1 MAAVRW
7 WQQFRHWKA
16 AVMWKLGLAMILLL
30 ILVSCVTV
38 LYVTRNLLTMSIGL
52 SLRCA
57 EKIGPSDIIVVENA
71 GADYVLFERAAALRK
86 AGWAS
91 RVLIP
96 VQVSHDSE
104 RANSVSIGIAELMAR
119 VAQMQAPEIMPM
131 RAGEPIS
138 LSVAYR
144 IRDFLMKEHL
154 GAMIVVTPGFR
165 SKRSALIYET
175 VLARAGITVYCAP
188 VFVGARLED
197 WAQSWH
203 GIEEVSS
210 EFVKLQ
216 FYRFYVLW
224 GRRL

>member
-1 MAAVRW
+1 
-7 WQQFRHWKA
+7 
-16 AVMWKLGLAMILLL
+16 MWKLGRTTILLL
-30 ILVSCVTV
+30 ILVSSVIV
-38 LYVTRNLLTMSIGL
+38 WYVTCNFVTSGIGQ

-57 EKIGPSDIIVVENA
+57 EKIGPSDVILVEHTE
-71 GADYVLFERAAALRK
+71 GDYLLFERAAVLRK

-96 VQVSHDSE
+96 VQVSHESE
-104 RANSVSIGIAELMAR
+104 RANFVSIGIAELMAR

-138 LSVAYR
+138 LSVAYG
-144 IRDFLMKEHL
+144 IRDFLIKEHL

-175 VLARAGITVYCAP
+175 VLARTGITVYCAP

-224 GRRL
+224 GRRR